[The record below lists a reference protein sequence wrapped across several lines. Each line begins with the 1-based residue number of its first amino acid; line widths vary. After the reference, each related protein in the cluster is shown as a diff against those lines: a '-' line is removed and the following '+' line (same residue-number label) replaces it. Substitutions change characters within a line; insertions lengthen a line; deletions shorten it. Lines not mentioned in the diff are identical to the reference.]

1 MDEEEFWALIATLGG
16 VATADRV
23 TQLEQFLADLPPDGI
38 IGFADRLAEALAGLD
53 TFEHYQQPIVADLGD
68 DGFVS
73 FRCAVV
79 ALGRNRYGA
88 IVAEPSLLNAVDVE
102 PGRPLLSAA
111 LHAWEASTDLP
122 WLHETPIS
130 YETGSNKAHWPPPSP
145 SPSDPVE
152 NSPEKESGG
161 TVADSVVQATGKAIS
176 GLFQGLFGSKR
187 PSADSADPVDPVD
200 SVVPE
205 DLLEPLEPVRIS
217 WGGNVVPLARDQERP
232 EFYEGAAADR
242 LNDLVKRVGLPPG
255 VTSISLILQLGNR
268 WHWSHENSISIDGVP
283 ELDIW
288 IESPW
293 QELLAWPEQD
303 FADAHAATCAHVMH
317 QVLSERGALTDP
329 LAGELTALA
338 ASYPSPGLTNPDS

>member
-53 TFEHYQQPIVADLGD
+53 TFEHFKQPVIADLGD
-68 DGFVS
+68 DGFLC

-88 IVAEPSLLNAVDVE
+88 IVAEPSLLNAVEAEV
-102 PGRPLLSAA
+102 GRPLLSAA
-111 LHAWEASTDLP
+111 RHAWEASTDLP

-130 YETGSNKAHWPPPSP
+130 YETRSNKAKWPAPTPTPASTPTSPPAP
-145 SPSDPVE
+145 SE
-152 NSPEKESGG
+152 GESAA
-161 TVADSVVQATGKAIS
+161 TVAEAVLQATGKAIR
-176 GLFQGLFGSKR
+176 GLFQGLTGSKR
-187 PSADSADPVDPVD
+187 SPEEPVE

-205 DLLEPLEPVRIS
+205 DLLESLEPVRIS
-217 WGGNVVPLARDQERP
+217 WGGNVVPLMRDQERP

-242 LNDLVKRVGLPPG
+242 LNDLVKRVGLPAG

-293 QELLAWPEQD
+293 QELLDWPEQD

-329 LAGELTALA
+329 LADELTALA